1 MAIMWYITTFQ
12 PVSLISLK
20 LATATSTG
28 GKSLLLP
35 TPFAFKMALLNAI
48 IQTAGVA
55 QGRALWPVIRDGQ
68 VALAGPDQIAVTNTF
83 TKILK
88 PMKGKPTLDEE
99 TGLTRG
105 MINTI
110 GFREYVQWQG
120 NVEIAFA
127 PGATNVQQQLD
138 AQPAQTALDWPQWLT
153 MITYFGKRGGFVQA
167 IASEPTATLPE
178 RFTPLD
184 QVTDSF
190 LLNGALQLM
199 DDCGPET
206 TFEQVDIYSGKALR
220 LGKDRLLRPI
230 ILPYRV
236 ERSSR
241 GYTLYRRV
249 E

>member
-1 MAIMWYITTFQ
+1 MWYITTFQ

-35 TPFAFKMALLNAI
+35 TPYALKMAVLAQAI
-48 IQTAGVA
+48 QQAGVA
-55 QGRALWPVIRDGQ
+55 MGQTLWPSIRDAN
-68 VALAGPDQIAVTNTF
+68 VALVGPEQIAVTNTF

-120 NVEIAFA
+120 VLQLAFA
-127 PGATNVQQQLD
+127 PSIPMIEEQEA
-138 AQPAQTALDWPQWLT
+138 PWSQWLT
-153 MITYFGKRGGFVQA
+153 TIQYVGKRGGFMQA
-167 IASEPTATLPE
+167 IAASQLVEELPAT
-178 RFTPLD
+178 FTRLD
-184 QVTDSF
+184 ETTEEFTLD
-190 LLNGALQLM
+190 GTLQLM
-199 DDCGPET
+199 DDCAPEV
-206 TFEQVDIYSGKALR
+206 TFEQVDIYSGKNMR
-220 LGKDRLLRPI
+220 TGKDRLLRPI

>member
-1 MAIMWYITTFQ
+1 
-12 PVSLISLK
+12 
-20 LATATSTG
+20 
-28 GKSLLLP
+28 
-35 TPFAFKMALLNAI
+35 
-48 IQTAGVA
+48 
-55 QGRALWPVIRDGQ
+55 
-68 VALAGPDQIAVTNTF
+68 
-83 TKILK
+83 
-88 PMKGKPTLDEE
+88 MKGKPTLDEE

-230 ILPYRV
+230 ILPYHV

>member
-1 MAIMWYITTFQ
+1 MIVIFYTNQSVDFFNRQSLTFLFAKNN
-12 PVSLISLK
+12 S
-20 LATATSTG
+20 
-28 GKSLLLP
+28 GKSACCTRP
-35 TPFAFKMALLNAI
+35 PGRVRI
-48 IQTAGVA
+48 ETAETRNTRSRIV
-55 QGRALWPVIRDGQ
+55 L
-68 VALAGPDQIAVTNTF
+68 ALAGPDQIAVTNTF

>member
-1 MAIMWYITTFQ
+1 MWYITTFE

-48 IQTAGVA
+48 IQTAGLA
-55 QGRALWPVIRDGQ
+55 QGRARWPAIRDGQ
-68 VALAGPDQIAVTNTF
+68 VALVGPDHIAVTNTF

-120 NVEIAFA
+120 VVAIAFA
-127 PGATNVQQQLD
+127 PGATSEQLRLD
-138 AQPAQTALDWPQWLT
+138 GQPTQATLDWPQWLT
-153 MITYFGKRGGFVQA
+153 MIAYFGKRGGFVQA
-167 IASEPTATLPE
+167 IAESQVSATLPE
-178 RFTPLD
+178 QFTSLD
-184 QVTDSF
+184 QTADGF
-190 LLNGALQLM
+190 LLNGTLQLM

-206 TFEQVDIYSGKALR
+206 TFEQIDIYSGKPLR

-249 E
+249 D

>member
-1 MAIMWYITTFQ
+1 MWYITTYQ

-35 TPFAFKMALLNAI
+35 TPFAFKMALLNMV
-48 IQTAGVA
+48 IQTTGVA
-55 QGRALWPVIRDGQ
+55 QGRALWPTIRDGQ
-68 VALAGPDQIAVTNTF
+68 VAIAGPAQIAVTNTF

-120 NVEIAFA
+120 QVELAFA
-127 PGATNVQQQLD
+127 PGAISTQPQLD
-138 AQPAQTALDWPQWLT
+138 AQPAKDELDWAQWLT
-153 MITYFGKRGGFVQA
+153 MIAYFGKRGGFVQA
-167 IASEPTATLPE
+167 VAASRPTATLPE
-178 RFTPLD
+178 GFTRLD
-184 QVTDSF
+184 QVADGF

-206 TFEQVDIYSGKALR
+206 TFEQVDIYSGKPLR

-241 GYTLYRRV
+241 GYTLYRRID
-249 E
+249 

>member
-1 MAIMWYITTFQ
+1 MWYITTFQ

-20 LATATSTG
+20 LSTATSTG

-35 TPFAFKMALLNAI
+35 TPFSFKMALLNVV
-48 IQTAGVA
+48 IQTAGLA
-55 QGRALWPVIRDGQ
+55 QGKGLWPTIRDGQ
-68 VALAGPDQIAVTNTF
+68 VAIYGPSQIAVTNTF

-99 TGLTRG
+99 SGLTRG

-120 NVEIAFA
+120 SVEIAFS
-127 PGATNVQQQLD
+127 PNITTGMQ
-138 AQPAQTALDWPQWLT
+138 WSQWLT
-153 MITYFGKRGGFVQA
+153 MIYYIGKRGGFIQA
-167 IASEPTATLPE
+167 IDECQQTDSLPAH
-178 RFTPLD
+178 FTHLD
-184 QVTDSF
+184 QVADQF
-190 LLNGALQLM
+190 LLNGTLQLM
-199 DDCGPET
+199 DDCAPGIE
-206 TFEQVDIYSGKALR
+206 FEQIDVYSNKNMR
-220 LGKDRLLRPI
+220 VGKDRLLRQI

-241 GYTLYRRV
+241 GYTLYRRI

>member
-1 MAIMWYITTFQ
+1 MWYVTTFQ

-28 GKSLLLP
+28 GKSLLFP
-35 TPFAFKMALLNAI
+35 TPFAFKMALLNVV
-48 IQTAGVA
+48 IQTAGLA
-55 QGRALWPVIRDGQ
+55 EGQTLWPAIRDGQ
-68 VALAGPDQIAVTNTF
+68 VALYGPGQIAVTNTF

-120 NVEIAFA
+120 TVQIAFA
-127 PGATNVQQQLD
+127 PGPTD
-138 AQPAQTALDWPQWLT
+138 ETRWPQWLT
-153 MITYFGKRGGFVQA
+153 MIYYFGKRGGFVQVV
-167 IASEPTATLPE
+167 EECQQQQMLPAYFS
-178 RFTPLD
+178 RLD
-184 QVTDSF
+184 QVFDEF
-190 LLNGALQLM
+190 LLHGTLQLM
-199 DDCGPET
+199 DDCAPEV
-206 TFEQVDIYSGKALR
+206 TFDQIDIYSNKSLR

-236 ERSSR
+236 ARSSR
-241 GYTLYRRV
+241 GYTLYERID
-249 E
+249 

>member
-1 MAIMWYITTFQ
+1 MWYITTFQ
-12 PVSLISLK
+12 PVSMISLK

-35 TPFAFKMALLNAI
+35 TPYAFKMALLNVVIQMAGLAEGQAI
-48 IQTAGVA
+48 
-55 QGRALWPVIRDGQ
+55 WPAIRDGQ
-68 VALAGPDQIAVTNTF
+68 IALNGPDHIAVTNTF

-88 PMKGKPTLDEE
+88 PMKGKPSLDEE

-127 PGATNVQQQLD
+127 PGASMIPQ
-138 AQPAQTALDWPQWLT
+138 WPQWLT
-153 MITYFGKRGGFVQA
+153 TIHYIGKRGGFIQA
-167 IASEPTATLPE
+167 IDGCRQVEELPENFIRLDVPASE
-178 RFTPLD
+178 
-184 QVTDSF
+184 F
-190 LLNGALQLM
+190 LLQGTLQLM
-199 DDCGPET
+199 DDCGPQA
-206 TFEQVDIYSGKALR
+206 TFEYVDIYSGKNMR
-220 LGKDRLLRPI
+220 IGTDRILHHI

-236 ERSSR
+236 EGSSR

-249 E
+249 D

>member
-1 MAIMWYITTFQ
+1 MWYITTFQ

-35 TPFAFKMALLNAI
+35 TPYALKMALLTQVI
-48 IQTAGVA
+48 HQAGLA
-55 QGRALWPVIRDGQ
+55 EGQARWPAIRDGK
-68 VALAGPDQIAVTNTF
+68 VALSGPQQIAVTNTF

-120 NVEIAFA
+120 LLQLAFVPAAGEVA
-127 PGATNVQQQLD
+127 PWA
-138 AQPAQTALDWPQWLT
+138 QWLT
-153 MITYFGKRGGFVQA
+153 AIQYVGKRGGFMQA
-167 IASEPTATLPE
+167 IATPKTADALPDE
-178 RFTPLD
+178 FTRLD
-184 QVTDSF
+184 ETIDTF
-190 LLNGALQLM
+190 ALDGTLQLM
-199 DDCGPET
+199 DDCAPKV
-206 TFEQVDIYSGKALR
+206 TFEQIDIYSGKNMR
-220 LGKDRLLRPI
+220 TGKERLLRPI

-249 E
+249 T

>member
-1 MAIMWYITTFQ
+1 MWYITTFQ
-12 PVSLISLK
+12 PVSLLSLK

-35 TPFAFKMALLNAI
+35 TPFAFKMALLNAV
-48 IQTAGVA
+48 IQTAGLA
-55 QGRALWPVIRDGQ
+55 QGHAYWPAIRDGQ
-68 VALAGPDQIAVTNTF
+68 VALSGPAHIAVTNTF

-88 PMKGKPTLDEE
+88 PLKGKSTMDEE

-127 PGATNVQQQLD
+127 PGRIADTPQHDPQYTLNQ
-138 AQPAQTALDWPQWLT
+138 AAWAQWLT

-167 IASEPTATLPE
+167 VDASQTIDMLSAQ
-178 RFTPLD
+178 FIPLD
-184 QVTDSF
+184 QVADGF
-190 LLNGALQLM
+190 PLNGTLQLM
-199 DDCGPET
+199 DDCAPQT
-206 TFEQVDIYSGKALR
+206 TFEQIDVYSGKAMR
-220 LGKDRLLRPI
+220 TGKDRLLRPI
-230 ILPYRV
+230 VLPYRV

-241 GYTLYRRV
+241 GYTLYRRIG
-249 E
+249 